1 MELIP
6 PGAWAAGPRSGTLTP
21 RGRPTKLRR
30 RTPRSPPSGNPGVNQ
45 SWNIII
51 VPSDHSGTR
60 QYTVS
65 RGLLTALA
73 ILLTVSL
80 LTIGIF
86 LFDYSRALSRARTA
100 DALEVENQGLRREV
114 ATVEHLSQEIEDLTA
129 LKAQILMM
137 LGVEGGVP
145 DEQLAGAGAAGDSE
159 SSASDLL
166 GVDHLKAAANLSA
179 YAPRLWPVEG
189 YISREF
195 YEEEDGVEGHP
206 GLDLVAPDG
215 APVKAA
221 GRGKVIE
228 ASYDDWLG
236 NYVVID
242 HGFGYST
249 LYGHNQR
256 LLVSEGQSVERGQV
270 IARLGNTGRSSAPH
284 LHFEIR
290 LDGRSVDPRQY
301 LAPK

>member
-1 MELIP
+1 M
-6 PGAWAAGPRSGTLTP
+6 S
-21 RGRPTKLRR
+21 
-30 RTPRSPPSGNPGVNQ
+30 N

-65 RGLLTALA
+65 RGLLT
-73 ILLTVSL
+73 ILVVLVAASLITV
-80 LTIGIF
+80 GIF
-86 LFDYSRALSRARTA
+86 LFDYSTALRRARTA
-100 DALEVENQGLRREV
+100 DALEMENRGLRVQV
-114 ATVEHLSQEIEDLTA
+114 ASLDELSQELEDLTA

-137 LGVEGGVP
+137 LGVDQEL
-145 DEQLAGAGAAGDSE
+145 EEETISLAESNRDSVTTRL
-159 SSASDLL
+159 ALM
-166 GVDHLKAAANLSA
+166 GVDHMKAAANLSE
-179 YAPRLWPVEG
+179 YAPRFWPVEG

-195 YEEEDGVEGHP
+195 FEEEDRTEGHP

-221 GRGKVIE
+221 GRGVVTE
-228 ASYDDWLG
+228 ASHDDWLG

-256 LLVSEGQSVERGQV
+256 LLVATGQSVERGQV

-301 LAPK
+301 LGPK

>member
-1 MELIP
+1 MRDP
-6 PGAWAAGPRSGTLTP
+6 VDVSH
-21 RGRPTKLRR
+21 
-30 RTPRSPPSGNPGVNQ
+30 
-45 SWNIII
+45 SWNIIV

-65 RGLLTALA
+65 RGLLIILA
-73 ILLTVSL
+73 VLVSASLLTV
-80 LTIGIF
+80 GVF
-86 LFDYSRALSRARTA
+86 LFDYSRALNRARTA
-100 DALEVENQGLRREV
+100 DTLETENQGLRQQV
-114 ATVEHLSQEIEDLTA
+114 AVLDELSEELEDLTA

-137 LGVEGGVP
+137 LGVELDVSGEEMVFADASP
-145 DEQLAGAGAAGDSE
+145 DSE
-159 SSASDLL
+159 TAHRGLV
-166 GVDHLKAAANLSA
+166 GVDHLRAAANLSA
-179 YAPRLWPVEG
+179 YAPRQWPVEG

-195 YEEEDGVEGHP
+195 FQVENDAEGHP
-206 GLDLVAPDG
+206 GLDMVAPDG

-221 GRGKVIE
+221 GRGTVLE

-256 LLVSEGQSVERGQV
+256 LLVTAGQSVERGQV

-301 LAPK
+301 LGPK

>member
-1 MELIP
+1 
-6 PGAWAAGPRSGTLTP
+6 
-21 RGRPTKLRR
+21 
-30 RTPRSPPSGNPGVNQ
+30 VNR

-65 RGLLTALA
+65 RGLLTVLLVLLSAS
-73 ILLTVSL
+73 LLTV
-80 LTIGIF
+80 GIF

-100 DALEVENQGLRREV
+100 DSLEAENQGMRREL
-114 ATVEHLSQEIEDLTA
+114 ATLDDLNQELEDLTA

-137 LGVEGGVP
+137 LGVEME
-145 DEQLAGAGAAGDSE
+145 DEGEGIIFAEAATDSQTTR
-159 SSASDLL
+159 LGL
-166 GVDHLKAAANLSA
+166 MGVDHMKAAANLSA
-179 YAPRLWPVEG
+179 FAPRQWPVEG

-195 YEEEDGVEGHP
+195 FVDEGDADGHP

-221 GRGKVIE
+221 GRGLVSE
-228 ASYDDWLG
+228 ASHDDWLG

-256 LLVSEGQSVERGQV
+256 LLVTAGQSVERGQV

-301 LAPK
+301 LGPK

>member
-1 MELIP
+1 M
-6 PGAWAAGPRSGTLTP
+6 SY
-21 RGRPTKLRR
+21 
-30 RTPRSPPSGNPGVNQ
+30 

-65 RGLLTALA
+65 RGLLIALLV
-73 ILLTVSL
+73 LLATSL
-80 LTIGIF
+80 ITIGIF
-86 LFDYSRALSRARTA
+86 LFDYSTALSRARTA
-100 DALEVENQGLRREV
+100 EALELENQGLREQV
-114 ATVEHLSQEIEDLTA
+114 ATLDELSQELEDLTA

-137 LGVEGGVP
+137 LGVE
-145 DEQLAGAGAAGDSE
+145 EQFAEEGEAIAEATQD
-159 SSASDLL
+159 SASTKLGL
-166 GVDHLKAAANLSA
+166 MGVDHMKAAANLSA
-179 YAPRLWPVEG
+179 YAPRQWPVEG

-195 YEEEDGVEGHP
+195 FEDEEKTEGHP

-221 GRGKVIE
+221 GRGVVTD

-256 LLVSEGQSVERGQV
+256 LLVTTGQSVERGQV
-270 IARLGNTGRSSAPH
+270 VARLGNTGRSSAPH

-301 LAPK
+301 LGPK